1 MNKRDLIKRKT
12 ALVHEIVNITDDYCH
27 IPKEDMPAD
36 VVAELTAYMNELKS
50 IRAQLEGM

>member
-12 ALVHEIVNITDDYCH
+12 ALVHEIVNITDDYADV
-27 IPKEDMPAD
+27 PKEDMPAD
-36 VVAELTAYMNELKS
+36 VVAELTAFMNELKE